1 MDSIKL
7 NNGNSYQLMVNGAV
21 DSDTTLILQIIS
33 TMSVDEAQEIFEDAE
48 NTTEINLYDSA
59 NTKMRTPWTGYTN
72 LKSIKLTKDVVISEG
87 ETDTTG
93 NVLEITLTQPVVKYA
108 TQESVDELTDAVLEM
123 SSAVYGDGEEE

>member
-21 DSDTTLILQIIS
+21 DSDSILILQIIS

-59 NTKMRTPWTGYTN
+59 NTKMRTPWVGYTN

-93 NVLEITLTQPVVKYA
+93 TVLEITLTQPVVKYA